1 MAKNAEVSK
10 QEENEEE
17 EIGEKQE
24 KDGAWWYLIIDLS
37 IVNIFL
43 LYWIS
48 VGVADMFT
56 LAWLTWQIVKS
67 MQNISKLPSFL
78 VKMQLKQIKREV
90 PWNGMQNG
98 MPLGSPKP

>member
-17 EIGEKQE
+17 IGEKQE
-24 KDGAWWYLIIDLS
+24 KDGALWFLIIDLS
-37 IVNIFL
+37 IINIFL
-43 LYWIS
+43 FYWIS
-48 VGVADMFT
+48 VVVADMLT

-67 MQNISKLPSFL
+67 MQNISKLPSVL

-90 PWNGMQNG
+90 PWNGMQNR
-98 MPLGSPKP
+98 MPLASPKP

>member
-24 KDGAWWYLIIDLS
+24 KDGAWWFLIIDLS

-48 VGVADMFT
+48 VGVADMLT

-90 PWNGMQNG
+90 PWN
-98 MPLGSPKP
+98 

>member
-24 KDGAWWYLIIDLS
+24 QDGAWWFLIIDMS

-43 LYWIS
+43 LYCIS
-48 VGVADMFT
+48 FGVADMLT

-67 MQNISKLPSFL
+67 M
-78 VKMQLKQIKREV
+78 
-90 PWNGMQNG
+90 
-98 MPLGSPKP
+98 